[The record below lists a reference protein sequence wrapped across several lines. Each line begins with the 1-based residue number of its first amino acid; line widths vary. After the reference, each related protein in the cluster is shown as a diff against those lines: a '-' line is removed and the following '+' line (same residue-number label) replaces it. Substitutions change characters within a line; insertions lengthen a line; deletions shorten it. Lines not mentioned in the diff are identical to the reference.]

1 LTAAAGNYY
10 IGVSSYSGNGNFL
23 LEVSG
28 SSASSSNKL
37 PVASFTETC
46 TDLNCTFSDTS
57 KDEDG
62 TIVSWQWN
70 FGDGFE
76 STLQQPNYEYSIAG
90 EYMVTLIVKD
100 NQGASNGSSHPISVT
115 APATDKQAPVANAG
129 GPYVATLSKGKS
141 VSVLMDGSGSVDKGG
156 TIVSWNWTENGQPI
170 GSGEK
175 VSVNFKEGLHTVLLT
190 VTDNDG
196 LTGLHET
203 TATVLKG
210 GDGGGGGSGP
220 DCSANPAHPKC
231 K

>member
-1 LTAAAGNYY
+1 M
-10 IGVSSYSGNGNFL
+10 SSYSGNGNFL

-57 KDEDG
+57 KDED
-62 TIVSWQWN
+62 
-70 FGDGFE
+70 
-76 STLQQPNYEYSIAG
+76 
-90 EYMVTLIVKD
+90 
-100 NQGASNGSSHPISVT
+100 
-115 APATDKQAPVANAG
+115 
-129 GPYVATLSKGKS
+129 
-141 VSVLMDGSGSVDKGG
+141 G